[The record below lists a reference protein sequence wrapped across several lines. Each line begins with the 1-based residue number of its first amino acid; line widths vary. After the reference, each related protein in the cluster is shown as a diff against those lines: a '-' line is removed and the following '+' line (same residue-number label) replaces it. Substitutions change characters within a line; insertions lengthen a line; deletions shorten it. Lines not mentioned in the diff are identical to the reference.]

1 MDNPFGIFEAIK
13 RSYLRYLD
21 SPFRLRYQA
30 LLDERRAL
38 LDRDGQL
45 YREPLYEPIAPY
57 RFSGR
62 NVIEAAADLGVHPD
76 AGAFL
81 SQSLFKPDRLG
92 IHRQLY
98 THQLEA
104 WRLSREGRSVVVTS
118 GTGSG
123 KTECYL
129 LPIFAA
135 LAEESGSDWTT
146 APRAPRSESWW
157 NQQGAD
163 RRSQREQ
170 EQGVRPA
177 AMRALLLYPLNA
189 LIEDQLGRVRESCD
203 GTLAREWLAH
213 HRAGHRFWF
222 GRYNSSTPVP
232 GAPDDQSRLTKL
244 RGKLR
249 KMEREWQRAVQSAAI
264 RGPQIL
270 PFFQEPAG
278 AEMWSRW
285 DMQEAPPDI
294 LITNYS
300 MLNIMLM
307 RDVETSI
314 FEHTRQWLDA
324 NRHHVFHLVVDELH
338 SYRGTPGT
346 EVGYLLRAFLDRI
359 GLHPDSEQLRII
371 ATSASIENDQNS
383 RTYLEQFFG
392 RNGASFDVIPGERS
406 SFGSS
411 GPPLSGRAAALA
423 SFKRNLDEANG
434 PIEAAVSSLA
444 STLNISTV
452 GEAPGRQLDE
462 VLTAISAYEP
472 VRRAGL
478 NGPVTRAGLADLLF
492 PQNNPDGSDAV
503 EGLLRAL
510 ILARNPQQVAPLP
523 LRAHL
528 FFHNAGRLWACAN
541 PQCTD
546 SSCAGRPALQA
557 SGEEAPPLGR
567 LYTQPLPR
575 CTACGSRVLEML
587 YCQPCGEVFLGGFTQ
602 KLEGEANKRYLI
614 PDYPHLDRIPDRAG
628 SLARTAGDYTI
639 FWPSRGKPLFRSNRP
654 HRWVWTQD
662 YVANYQWMSAELNH
676 LEGSVRWPARSPGD
690 GKTVG
695 YVFQSP
701 VETAN
706 AFASKC
712 PHCGEDWGRLR
723 TASPIRDM
731 GSGFQRVVQLLC
743 DGLIRAME
751 ISDARKLVLFSDSRQ
766 DAAKLSTGIKNAHY
780 LDSVRQIAFRTLLEQ
795 DATALLAF
803 QRAQEI
809 HAHAQA
815 LLGIQRKLAS
825 GASLTPE
832 ETQRMPSLM
841 AALPPSVVGDVVRF
855 AFSGDPLPPCLT
867 PPPPLTGHTVL
878 AFDPLCEAVRS
889 QLLLNGVNPGGPQA
903 SLARQKPRN
912 HADIRW
918 EDVFDWGSVPRDY
931 KPNNVLDPPE
941 RDLKANIEGSLMSA
955 VVDEVLFAAGS
966 RDFEAL
972 RLGYL
977 WIRREPPATA
987 REEAAASTIRILL
1000 GKNKR
1005 RAGSE
1010 REGQIE
1016 PPGSVKR
1023 FIEETAAVLAVDRQ
1037 QLVTEIE
1044 HILGDACYQWLI
1056 NPRRLFVLRPRLN
1069 AQSAI
1074 PIYLCPRCGRTHLHG
1089 SAGVCT
1095 RCTARLDGH
1104 SRDDTVTAEAGDYY
1118 EFLARSDAPEFR
1130 LNCAELTGQTDL
1142 DERRNR
1148 QRLFQEVV
1156 MQEENE
1162 FTSGVDLL
1170 SVTTTMEAGVDI
1182 GSLQA
1187 LTMANMPPVRFN
1199 YQQRVGRAGRRGLG
1213 LSIAMTL
1220 CRGRSHDEYYFER
1233 PHLIT
1238 AEPPPPP
1245 YVDVTREEI
1254 ARRVVTKEVLRRAF
1268 LGIPRGDEDEDED
1281 VPMSGDVHGEF
1292 GSIQQWQTATKA
1304 HIEQWLQRHRADIE
1318 HVCEIVLR
1326 RTAMDTTAGR
1336 RNMADWIS
1344 GSLVPAI
1351 DHAIAS
1357 DGTSGTSLSRR
1368 CAALGVLPMFGLPTK
1383 VRLLYHRKPAVH
1395 ERRGTIDRDLD
1406 IAISQFAPARQT
1418 VKDDLLH
1425 TAVGVIEYVPA
1436 GNRMVEVPDPLRNPV
1451 AVGICRRC
1459 QGLVTINP
1467 IPGPCPYCS
1476 AASDQA
1482 EGYSVAQVN
1491 QPPAFCT
1498 PEVVFRWWEAEF
1510 DGSFE
1515 FTPRAMRARISAQQV
1530 APVSRR
1536 NFVVDRLPQCR
1547 VHKINDNAGAGFT
1560 FVKWSGHEIYYTEEG
1575 VEQALRQL
1583 NRDKRLRAVGSQPSP
1598 DAAAGVIVRSLGSIS
1613 TTDVLTAGLAEVPV
1627 GLCLNPAIDEAKAA
1641 WYSFGFMIR
1650 RAAAVRLDVAES
1662 EIEMGLQPFKDFSVP
1677 FEPPSA
1683 RLFLSD
1689 TLKIGAGYSALLGN
1703 PDEFEALLLLIL
1715 GTHPV
1720 KGGQFHDPLV
1730 ADVHR
1735 RECATSCHRCL
1746 REFGNMP
1753 YHTIL
1758 DWRIG
1763 FDMARLALDA
1773 SAAIDLRQ
1781 PYWADLVHR
1790 EGPAYFEAF
1799 NLDVEE
1805 TNGILVGTDNTRGEG
1820 IILTHPLWDQNPAN
1834 YGEDLAAIV
1843 SRVEARGLTP
1853 HCVSIFRAL
1862 RFPFQLHI

>member
-38 LDRDGQL
+38 LDRDGQI
-45 YREPLYEPIAPY
+45 YRAPLYEPIAPY

-62 NVIEAAADLGVHPD
+62 NVIEAAADFGAHPD
-76 AGAFL
+76 VGAFL
-81 SQSLFKPDRLG
+81 SHSLFKPDRRG

-98 THQLEA
+98 SHQLEA

-135 LAEESGSDWTT
+135 LAEESRSEWTT
-146 APRAPRSESWW
+146 PPRTPPPDSWW
-157 NQQGAD
+157 NQQGRD
-163 RRSQREQ
+163 RRSQREH

-177 AMRALLLYPLNA
+177 AMRALLLYPMNA

-203 GTLAREWLAH
+203 GEAARQWLGH

-244 RGKLR
+244 RGKLH
-249 KMEREWQRAVQSAAI
+249 KMEREWQRAVQSAAT

-285 DMQEAPPDI
+285 DMQEAPPDL

-307 RDVETSI
+307 RDVENSI
-314 FEHTRQWLDA
+314 FEHTRQWLGEKRD
-324 NRHHVFHLVVDELH
+324 RVFHLVVDELH

-346 EVGYLLRAFLDRI
+346 EVGYLLRVFLDRI

-383 RTYLEQFFG
+383 RAYLEQFFG
-392 RNGASFDVIPGERS
+392 RSGASFDVIPGERS
-406 SFGSS
+406 TFDS
-411 GPPLSGRAAALA
+411 GETPLSTRAACLA
-423 SFKRNLDEANG
+423 SFKRQLDQANG
-434 PIEAAVSSLA
+434 GIETAVSSLA
-444 STLNISTV
+444 SSLNVSV
-452 GEAPGRQLDE
+452 AEEAPARQLDE
-462 VLTAISAYEP
+462 ILTAISAYEP

-478 NGPVTRAGLADLLF
+478 NRPVTREELAGALF
-492 PQNNPDGSDAV
+492 PQSNDDGSDAV
-503 EGLLRAL
+503 EGLIRAI
-510 ILARNPQQVAPLP
+510 ILARNAQQIAPLP
-523 LRAHL
+523 VRAHL

-541 PQCTD
+541 PHCTD
-546 SSCAGRPALQA
+546 PSCADRAALQA
-557 SGEEAPPLGR
+557 AGGEPPPLGR
-567 LYTQPLPR
+567 LYTQPVPR
-575 CTACGSRVLEML
+575 CTGCGSRVLEML
-587 YCQPCGEVFLGGFTQ
+587 YCQPCGEVFLGGFTNE
-602 KLEGEANKRYLI
+602 LEGEANKRYLT
-614 PDYPHLDRIPDRAG
+614 PDYPHFDRIPDRAG
-628 SLARTAGDYTI
+628 SLTRTAGDYTI
-639 FWPSRGKPLFRSNRP
+639 FWPARTKPLFRSNRVN
-654 HRWVWTQD
+654 RWVWTQKSVD
-662 YVANYQWMSAELNH
+662 GFQWMSAELNH
-676 LEGSVRWPARSPGD
+676 AEGSVRWPARSPGE
-690 GKTVG
+690 GRTTG
-695 YVFQSP
+695 FVFQSP

-743 DGLIRAME
+743 DGLIRDME
-751 ISDARKLVLFSDSRQ
+751 SSDSRKLVLFSDSRQ

-780 LDSVRQIAFRTLLEQ
+780 LDSVRQIAFRTLIEQ
-795 DATALLAF
+795 DTTAEQDF
-803 QRAQEI
+803 QRAQQI
-809 HAHAQA
+809 HANAQE
-815 LLGIQRKLAS
+815 LLGIQRKLAT
-825 GASLTPE
+825 ASPLTPE
-832 ETQRMPSLM
+832 ESLRMPALM
-841 AALPPSVVGDVVRF
+841 ASLPASVVGDVVQF
-855 AFSGDPLPPCLT
+855 AFSGNQPPPCLT
-867 PPPPLTGHTVL
+867 PPAPLGGHTVL
-878 AFDPLCEAVRS
+878 AFDPLCGAVRS
-889 QLLLNGVNPGGPQA
+889 RLLLNGMNPGGPQA

-918 EDVFDWGSVPRDY
+918 EDVFDWGSLLRDY
-931 KPNNVLDPPE
+931 KPNNLLDPPE
-941 RDLKANIEGSLMSA
+941 RDLKSNIEASLMST

-972 RLGYL
+972 RLGFL
-977 WIRREPPATA
+977 WIRREPPASV

-1010 REGQIE
+1010 REGQVE

-1023 FIEETAAVLAVDRQ
+1023 FIEEAAAILTEDPQ
-1037 QLVTEIE
+1037 QLTTEIE
-1044 HILGDACYQWLI
+1044 HILGDACDQWLI
-1056 NPRRLFVLRPRLN
+1056 NPRRLFVLRPRPN

-1074 PIYLCPRCGRTHLHG
+1074 PVYPCPRCGRTHLHR

-1095 RCTARLDGH
+1095 RCTARLDGN
-1104 SRDDTVTAEAGDYY
+1104 SRDETVTAEAGDYY

-1130 LNCAELTGQTDL
+1130 LNCSELTGQTDL

-1245 YVDVTREEI
+1245 YVDVTRVEV
-1254 ARRVVTKEVLRRAF
+1254 ARRVVSKEVLRRAF
-1268 LGIPRGDEDEDED
+1268 RGIPRDDSEEEDA
-1281 VPMSGDVHGEF
+1281 PMGGDVHGEF
-1292 GSIQQWQTATKA
+1292 GSIQQWQTATRA
-1304 HIEQWLQRHRADIE
+1304 HVEQWIQGHRADIE
-1318 HVCEIVLR
+1318 HVCEVVLR
-1326 RTAMDTTAGR
+1326 RTAMDTLAGR
-1336 RNMADWIS
+1336 QQMADWIT
-1344 GSLVPAI
+1344 GSLVRDAI
-1351 DHAIAS
+1351 DYAIAS
-1357 DGTSGTSLSRR
+1357 DGTSGNSLSKR
-1368 CAALGVLPMFGLPTK
+1368 CASLGVLPMFGFPTK

-1406 IAISQFAPARQT
+1406 IAISQFAPGAQT

-1425 TAVGVIEYVPA
+1425 TAVGVVEYFPA

-1451 AVGICRRC
+1451 PVGICRRC

-1467 IPGPCPYCS
+1467 VPGPCPYCS
-1476 AASDQA
+1476 AAADDA
-1482 EGYSVAQVN
+1482 EGYSVTQIN
-1491 QPPAFCT
+1491 QPPGFCT
-1498 PEVVFRWWEAEF
+1498 PEVVSRWWEAEF
-1510 DGSFE
+1510 DGNFE

-1530 APVSRR
+1530 APVTQR
-1536 NFVVDRLPQCR
+1536 NFVVDRMPQCR
-1547 VHKINDNAGAGFT
+1547 VHKINDNAGLGFT
-1560 FVKWSGHEIYYTEEG
+1560 FTKWSGHEIYYTEAG
-1575 VEQALRQL
+1575 IEQALQQL
-1583 NRDKRLRAVGSQPSP
+1583 KRDQQLRANESRPTP
-1598 DAAAGVIVRSLGSIS
+1598 DAAAVEIVRSLASIS
-1613 TTDVLTAGLAEVPV
+1613 TTDVLTAGIADVPV
-1627 GLCLNPAIDEAKAA
+1627 GLCLNPAVDEAKAA

-1662 EIEMGLQPFKDFSVP
+1662 ELEMGMQPFKDFSVP

-1683 RLFLSD
+1683 RIFLSD
-1689 TLKIGAGYSALLGN
+1689 TLENGAGYSALLGD
-1703 PDEFEALLLLIL
+1703 PQEFEALLLLIL

-1730 ADVHR
+1730 AALHQS
-1735 RECATSCHRCL
+1735 ECATSCHRCL

-1773 SAAIDLRQ
+1773 SSAIDFRQ
-1781 PYWADLVHR
+1781 SYWVDLVHR
-1790 EGPAYFEAF
+1790 EGPAYLQAF

-1805 TNGILVGTDNTRGEG
+1805 TDGVFAGIDNTRGEA

-1834 YGEDLAAIV
+1834 YGEELAETI
-1843 SRVEARGLTP
+1843 SRIEARGLTP

-1862 RFPFQLHI
+1862 RFPFQLPI

>member
-1 MDNPFGIFEAIK
+1 MDNPFGIFDAIK

-30 LLDERRAL
+30 LLDERRDL

-57 RFSGR
+57 RLSGR
-62 NVIEAAADLGVHPD
+62 NVIEAAAELGAHPD

-81 SQSLFKPDRLG
+81 SQSLFKPNRIG

-135 LAEESGSDWTT
+135 LAEESGRAWTT
-146 APRAPRSESWW
+146 APRTPPLDFWW
-157 NQQGAD
+157 NQQSRN
-163 RRSQREQ
+163 RRSQREH

-203 GTLAREWLAH
+203 GDAARQWLAH
-213 HRAGHRFWF
+213 RRVGHRFWF
-222 GRYNSSTPVP
+222 GRYNSSTPVA
-232 GAPDDQSRLTKL
+232 GAPNDQSRLTKL
-244 RGKLR
+244 RDKLR

-285 DMQEAPPDI
+285 DMQDAPPDL

-307 RDVETSI
+307 RDVENSI
-314 FEHTRQWLDA
+314 FEHTRQWLSERRD
-324 NRHHVFHLVVDELH
+324 RIFHLVVDELH

-392 RNGASFDVIPGERS
+392 RSGASFEIIPGERS
-406 SFGSS
+406 TFDSSGSS
-411 GPPLSGRAAALA
+411 LGARAASFA
-423 SFKRNLDEANG
+423 SFKRNLDQANG
-434 PIEAAVSSLA
+434 GIENAVSSLA
-444 STLNISTV
+444 SSLELSV
-452 GEAPGRQLDE
+452 AEEAPERQLDE
-462 VLTAISAYEP
+462 ILAAISAYEP

-478 NGPVTRAGLADLLF
+478 NRPVTRVELASTLF
-492 PQNNPDGSDAV
+492 PQSNGDGADAV
-503 EGLLRAL
+503 EGLLRAI
-510 ILARNPQQVAPLP
+510 ILARNAQHIAPLP

-541 PQCTD
+541 PHCTD
-546 SSCAGRPALQA
+546 ASCAGRAALEA
-557 SGEEAPPLGR
+557 AGEERPPLGR

-587 YCQPCGEVFLGGFTQ
+587 YCQPCGEVFLGGFT
-602 KLEGEANKRYLI
+602 KELEGEAHKRYLT

-639 FWPSRGKPLFRSNRP
+639 FWPARTKRLFRSNRP
-654 HRWVWTQD
+654 NRWVWTQD
-662 YVANYQWMSAELNH
+662 HVNNFQWMSAELNH
-676 LEGSVRWPARSPGD
+676 VEGSVRWPSRSAGE
-690 GKTVG
+690 GRTVG

-743 DGLIRAME
+743 DGLIRDME
-751 ISDARKLVLFSDSRQ
+751 SSDSRKLVLFSDSRQ

-780 LDSVRQIAFRTLLEQ
+780 LDSVRQIAFHTLIEQ
-795 DATALLAF
+795 DATAVQDF

-809 HAHAQA
+809 HAHAQE

-825 GASLTPE
+825 GTPLTPE
-832 ETQRMPSLM
+832 ESQRMPLLTTS
-841 AALPPSVVGDVVRF
+841 LPPSVVGDVMRF
-855 AFSGDPLPPCLT
+855 AFSDSQVPACLT
-867 PPPPLTGHTVL
+867 PPSPLGGHTML

-889 QLLLNGVNPGGPQA
+889 RLLLNGMNPGGPQA

-912 HADIRW
+912 HAEIRW
-918 EDVFDWGSVPRDY
+918 EDVFEWNSRPRDY
-931 KPNNVLDPPE
+931 KRNDLLDPAE
-941 RDLKANIEGSLMSA
+941 RDLRSNIEASLIAA

-966 RDFEAL
+966 RDFESL
-972 RLGYL
+972 RLGFL
-977 WIRREPPATA
+977 WIRREPPTNV

-1005 RAGSE
+1005 RLGSE
-1010 REGQIE
+1010 REGQTE
-1016 PPGSVKR
+1016 APGSVKR
-1023 FIEETAAVLAVDRQ
+1023 FIEEAAAILAEDPQ
-1037 QLVTEIE
+1037 QLTTDIE
-1044 HILGDACYQWLI
+1044 HILGAACDQWLI
-1056 NPRRLFVLRPRLN
+1056 NPRQLFVLRPRPN

-1074 PIYLCPRCGRTHLHG
+1074 PVYSCRRCGRTHLHR

-1095 RCTARLDGH
+1095 RCTARLNENPGDEA
-1104 SRDDTVTAEAGDYY
+1104 VAAEATDYY
-1118 EFLARSDAPEFR
+1118 EFLARSDAAEFR
-1130 LNCAELTGQTDL
+1130 LNCSELTGQTDL

-1187 LTMANMPPVRFN
+1187 LAMANMPPVRFN

-1245 YVDVTREEI
+1245 YVDVTREEV
-1254 ARRVVTKEVLRRAF
+1254 ARRVVSKEVLRRAF
-1268 LGIPRGDEDEDED
+1268 RGVLRGDDDEDED
-1281 VPMSGDVHGEF
+1281 VPTSGDVHGEF
-1292 GSIQQWQTATKA
+1292 GSIQQWQSAARA
-1304 HIEQWLQRHRADIE
+1304 HVEQWIQGHRVEIE

-1326 RTAMDTTAGR
+1326 RTAMETAAGR
-1336 RNMADWIS
+1336 QQMADWIS
-1344 GSLVPAI
+1344 GSLIPAI

-1357 DGTSGTSLSRR
+1357 DATSGTSLSKC
-1368 CAALGVLPMFGLPTK
+1368 CASLGVLPMFGFPTK
-1383 VRLLYHRKPAVH
+1383 VRLLYHRKPAAH

-1406 IAISQFAPARQT
+1406 IAISQFAPGAQT

-1425 TAVGVIEYVPA
+1425 TAVGVVEYIPA
-1436 GNRMVEVPDPLRNPV
+1436 GNRVIEVADPLRNPV
-1451 AVGICRRC
+1451 PVGICRRC

-1467 IPGPCPYCS
+1467 VPGPCPYCS
-1476 AASDQA
+1476 AAPDEV
-1482 EGYSVAQVN
+1482 EGYSVAQIN
-1491 QPPAFCT
+1491 QPPGFCT
-1498 PEVVFRWWEAEF
+1498 PEVVSRWWEAEF

-1530 APVSRR
+1530 APVTRR
-1536 NFVVDRLPQCR
+1536 NFVVDRMPQCR

-1575 VEQALRQL
+1575 IEQALRQL
-1583 NRDKRLRAVGSQPSP
+1583 NRDQRLRAAGSQPSP
-1598 DAAAGVIVRSLGSIS
+1598 DAAAGEIVRSLASIS
-1613 TTDVLTAGLAEVPV
+1613 TTDVLTAGFAEVPV

-1662 EIEMGLQPFKDFSVP
+1662 EIEMGLQPFRDFSVP

-1683 RLFLSD
+1683 RIFLSD
-1689 TLKIGAGYSALLGN
+1689 TLENGAGYSALLGN

-1720 KGGQFHDPLV
+1720 KRGQFHDPLV
-1730 ADVHR
+1730 AEVHQS
-1735 RECATSCHRCL
+1735 ECATSCHRCL
-1746 REFGNMP
+1746 REFGNMA

-1781 PYWADLVHR
+1781 SYWVDLVRR
-1790 EGPAYFEAF
+1790 EGPAYLEAF

-1805 TNGILVGTDNTRGEG
+1805 TDGVFTGIDSTRGEG
-1820 IILTHPLWDQNPAN
+1820 VILTHPLWDQNPAN
-1834 YGEDLAAIV
+1834 YGEDLAEAV
-1843 SRVEARGLTP
+1843 SRIEAQGLTP

-1862 RFPFQLHI
+1862 RFPFEPPS